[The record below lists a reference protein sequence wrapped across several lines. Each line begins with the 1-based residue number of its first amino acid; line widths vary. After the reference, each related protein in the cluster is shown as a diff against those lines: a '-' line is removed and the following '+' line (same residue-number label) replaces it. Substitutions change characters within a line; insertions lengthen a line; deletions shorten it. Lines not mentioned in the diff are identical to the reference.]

1 MVKKGDFVE
10 LEYTGRIKDL
20 NIVFDTTSEK
30 EAKENN
36 IYNEKASYGPII
48 ICIGQNHVIKGFD
61 EQLEGRE
68 LGKKYQIELRPEKGF
83 GKKDAKLIQLV
94 ATSKFIKQKINPM
107 PGLQVNIDG
116 LMGMIRTVSG
126 GRTLVDFNHPLAGK
140 ELIYDFKINKIVK
153 DDEEKLKAFLRL
165 QLNLKEIKAY
175 IKEGNATITLNIK
188 QELPKPIQERLT
200 KNINELIPSIK
211 KIKFKAVQT
220 KTKENKLPEKP
231 KENKSSNH

>member
-1 MVKKGDFVE
+1 LVKKGDFVE

-48 ICIGQNHVIKGFD
+48 ICIGQNHVIHGLD
-61 EQLEGRE
+61 EQLEDKK

-140 ELIYDFKINKIVK
+140 ELIYDFKISKIVK
-153 DDEEKLKAFLRL
+153 DEEEKLNAFLKV
-165 QLNLKEIKAY
+165 QLNLKDTKVA
-175 IKEGNATITLNIK
+175 IKEGNAAITLNIK
-188 QELPKPIQERLT
+188 HELPKPIQEGLT
-200 KNINELIPSIK
+200 KNIKEIIPSIK
-211 KIKFKAVQT
+211 NIEFKSVQT
-220 KTKENKLPEKP
+220 KTKEDKP
-231 KENKSSNH
+231 SERQKENKSSNP

>member
-1 MVKKGDFVE
+1 LVKKGDFVE

-20 NIVFDTTSEK
+20 DIVFDTTSEK
-30 EAKENN
+30 EARENN

-48 ICIGQNHVIKGFD
+48 ICIGQKHVIHGLD
-61 EQLEGRE
+61 EQLEDKK

-94 ATSKFIKQKINPM
+94 ATSKFIKQKISPM

-116 LMGMIRTVSG
+116 LIGVIRTVSG
-126 GRTLVDFNHPLAGK
+126 GRTLIDFNHPLAGK
-140 ELIYDFKINKIVK
+140 ELVYDFRINRIVK
-153 DDEEKLKAFLRL
+153 DDEEKLKASLKL
-165 QLNLKEIKAY
+165 QLNLKGIKAK

-188 QELPKPIQERLT
+188 QELPKPVQERLT
-200 KNINELIPSIK
+200 KNIMEIIPSIK

-220 KTKENKLPEKP
+220 KTNEDKPSGKER
-231 KENKSSNH
+231 ENKSTNP

>member
-1 MVKKGDFVE
+1 MKKGDFIE
-10 LEYTGRIKDL
+10 LEYTGKVKDMNL
-20 NIVFDTTSEK
+20 VFDTTSEK

-36 IYNEKASYGPII
+36 IYNEKESYGPII
-48 ICIGQNHVIKGFD
+48 ICIGQNHVIHGLD

-68 LGKKYQIELRPEKGF
+68 LGREYKIELSPEQGF
-83 GKKDAKLIQLV
+83 GKKNAKLIQLI

-153 DDEEKLKAFLRL
+153 DDDEKLRALLKL
-165 QLNLKEIKAY
+165 QLNLKDTKTE

-200 KNINELIPSIK
+200 KNIKEIIPSIK
-211 KIKFKAVQT
+211 KIEFKAVQT
-220 KTKENKLPEKP
+220 KTKEDKP
-231 KENKSSNH
+231 SERQKENKSSNP

>member
-20 NIVFDTTSEK
+20 DIVFDTTSEK
-30 EAKENN
+30 EARENN

-48 ICIGQNHVIKGFD
+48 ICIGQKHVIHGLD
-61 EQLEGRE
+61 EQLEDKK

-94 ATSKFIKQKINPM
+94 ATSKFIKQKISPM

-116 LMGMIRTVSG
+116 LIGVIRTVSG
-126 GRTLVDFNHPLAGK
+126 GRTLIDFNHPLAGK
-140 ELIYDFKINKIVK
+140 ELVYDFRINRIVK
-153 DDEEKLKAFLRL
+153 DDEEKLKASLKL
-165 QLNLKEIKAY
+165 QLNLKGIKAK

-188 QELPKPIQERLT
+188 QELPKPFQERLT
-200 KNINELIPSIK
+200 KDIKEIIPSIK

-220 KTKENKLPEKP
+220 KTNEDKPSGKER
-231 KENKSSNH
+231 ENKSTNP

>member
-20 NIVFDTTSEK
+20 DIVFDTTSEK
-30 EAKENN
+30 EARENN

-48 ICIGQNHVIKGFD
+48 ICIGQKHVIHGLD
-61 EQLEGRE
+61 EQLEDKK

-94 ATSKFIKQKINPM
+94 ATSKFIKQKISPM

-116 LMGMIRTVSG
+116 LIGVIRTVSG
-126 GRTLVDFNHPLAGK
+126 GRTLIDFNHPLAGK
-140 ELIYDFKINKIVK
+140 ELVYDFRINRIVK
-153 DDEEKLKAFLRL
+153 DDEEKLKASLKL
-165 QLNLKEIKAY
+165 QLNLKGIKAK

-188 QELPKPIQERLT
+188 QELPKPVQERLT
-200 KNINELIPSIK
+200 KNIMEIIPSIK

-220 KTKENKLPEKP
+220 KTNEDKPSGKER
-231 KENKSSNH
+231 ENKSTNP